1 MKAKDI
7 MPPLVIVGAIGI
19 IAYALLAHPAGAST
33 SLPGTFNP
41 KLGAVTPSMPRNS
54 PTTTYNTGGLPA
66 MYGTTAYTPGA
77 SLQMPKSGQGATTS
91 TFNIPAFAMPGM
103 TVNNISGSACG
114 GCGNF

>member
-1 MKAKDI
+1 MKLESI
-7 MPPLVIVGAIGI
+7 IPPLVIVGAIGI
-19 IAYALLAHPAGAST
+19 IAYALLAHPAGASS

-41 KLGAVTPSMPRNS
+41 NLSAVTPSVPLNS
-54 PTTTYNTGGLPA
+54 STTTYNTGGLPA
-66 MYGTTAYTPGA
+66 MYGTTAYTPGT